1 MEKKLGCKKVNV
13 ITDWAACLHVGTWH
27 QRLSLGHSHSWLDQ
41 KKQNCMLSGWA
52 ESESSTGEMG
62 RNKALNVRDISKVIL
77 LEVSKERC
85 GTDGVSP
92 SQGRPSSLQYWEFQ
106 LQWHADM
113 RQEAMKIIHNFRH
126 VLVAVKTL
134 RKETADI
141 IFACFF
147 RNIWGHRSVLRS
159 CRKFGRQSASPA
171 TSVIW
176 PGKWKNAFCKD
187 RAEKY
192 CLELHKLLRNLLP
205 FLGVFRLKSFKW
217 LPGLLYFCSM

>member
-1 MEKKLGCKKVNV
+1 M
-13 ITDWAACLHVGTWH
+13 
-27 QRLSLGHSHSWLDQ
+27 
-41 KKQNCMLSGWA
+41 
-52 ESESSTGEMG
+52 
-62 RNKALNVRDISKVIL
+62 
-77 LEVSKERC
+77 
-85 GTDGVSP
+85 
-92 SQGRPSSLQYWEFQ
+92 
-106 LQWHADM
+106 
-113 RQEAMKIIHNFRH
+113 
-126 VLVAVKTL
+126 AVKTL

-217 LPGLLYFCSM
+217 LPGLLYFCSMYFYSIEVLSRLMFQWLQEPSSWSCSYPQEVGRKPQKRAPQRWLLDRCFHLSCKEALLVMATVPYAICAMHPKLACSLLCLGCCWHHCFCLSSSVIAATRSCSIKCALNLSKTGST